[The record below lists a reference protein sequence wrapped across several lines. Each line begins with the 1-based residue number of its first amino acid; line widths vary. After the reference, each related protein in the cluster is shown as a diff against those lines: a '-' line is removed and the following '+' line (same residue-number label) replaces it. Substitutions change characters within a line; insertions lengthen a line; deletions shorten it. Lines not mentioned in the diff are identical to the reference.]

1 MMKLSFES
9 FLLEGGL
16 KILLSLKF
24 FFAFSTISLNVEP
37 IKIFDRKIP
46 FGRSIPIAKSI
57 AVKVS
62 SPV

>member
-1 MMKLSFES
+1 MIKLSFDS

-37 IKIFDRKIP
+37 TKIFDKKIP
-46 FGRSIPIAKSI
+46 FGRSIPTAKSI
-57 AVKVS
+57 AVKES